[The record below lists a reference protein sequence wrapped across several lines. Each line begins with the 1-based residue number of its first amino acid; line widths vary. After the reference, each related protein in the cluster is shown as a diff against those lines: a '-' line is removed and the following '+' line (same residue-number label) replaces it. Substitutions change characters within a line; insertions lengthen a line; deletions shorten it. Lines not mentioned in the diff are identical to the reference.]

1 MLFAATCSQ
10 GAPQSSTKRSLMHG
24 IYGCIIVGIFFRI
37 FFFTWGHR
45 LLKSVPGIFLLL
57 KVLKKKKKAVRFTV
71 IYEGIYSDL
80 FFISNKEIPHV
91 FLLFLKILLNLY
103 PIKPRHYELKI
114 KSKLPTSLLLKTRS
128 AG

>member
-1 MLFAATCSQ
+1 
-10 GAPQSSTKRSLMHG
+10 MHG
-24 IYGCIIVGIFFRI
+24 IYGSIIVGIFFRI
-37 FFFTWGHR
+37 FFFFLHGVT

-57 KVLKKKKKAVRFTV
+57 KVLKKKKAVRFTV

-80 FFISNKEIPHV
+80 FFISNKAIPHV

-114 KSKLPTSLLLKTRS
+114 KSKLPTSFLLKTRS